1 MNQSK
6 IDLTEMFAE
15 HIADLGLLESSNMC
29 EGFAEELAQ
38 IINENL
44 PENVE
49 MTGSEWDSL
58 MAHLE
63 TFVEDD
69 LSDDAV
75 AMVREWNEEAR
86 DYEKSREEAMY
97 G

>member
-1 MNQSK
+1 MNQPK
-6 IDLTEMFAE
+6 ISLTEMFAKY
-15 HIADLGLLESSNMC
+15 IADSDSIESADASNS
-29 EGFAEELAQ
+29 FAEQLA
-38 IINENL
+38 ITINENL
-44 PENVE
+44 SENVE
-49 MTGSEWDSL
+49 MTDSEWDSL
-58 MAHLE
+58 LAHLE

-75 AMVREWNEEAR
+75 AMVREWDEEAR